1 MTETNNAAGTAESP
15 GEIHSAA
22 DALKRAKAEL
32 EKAQAFYDHLR
43 QQATE
48 RLKAVRRTSVGDVLD
63 GTLGAVKRHPA
74 AGLGIAALVGFLLG
88 RLFRR

>member
-1 MTETNNAAGTAESP
+1 MTEENSATGTPQPSADSC
-15 GEIHSAA
+15 SAA

-32 EKAQAFYDHLR
+32 EKAQAFYESVR

-48 RLKAVRRTSVGDVLD
+48 RVKAVRETSVGDVLD
-63 GTLGAVKRHPA
+63 GTLETFKRHPA
-74 AGLGIAALVGFLLG
+74 AGLTLAALIGFFLG